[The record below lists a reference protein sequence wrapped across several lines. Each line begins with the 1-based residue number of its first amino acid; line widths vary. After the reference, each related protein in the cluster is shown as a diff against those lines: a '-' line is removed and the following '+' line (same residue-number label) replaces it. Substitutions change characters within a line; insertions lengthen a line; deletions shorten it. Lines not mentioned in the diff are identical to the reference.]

1 MGFMSGTGPLNFAPT
16 NHVQLSRL
24 ACSPLILSGAVSRT
38 TTTNRTAPGNGNRV
52 APLQSEQITKLQTTL
67 LASQELISSFRRMAV
82 LSAPMLL
89 ANFSL
94 PPIATA
100 LGSEPLSQI
109 IKFFPM
115 ADLDPALA
123 TLLIRILGPVFTSLN
138 FLFIIRIVMSWY
150 PQLPVDKFPYIIAF
164 APTEP
169 VLEPTRR
176 LVPPVGGVDI
186 SPVIWVAIMSFLNEI
201 LLGQQGLLILLSQ
214 QRGQI

>member
-1 MGFMSGTGPLNFAPT
+1 MGFMSGTGPLNFALT
-16 NHVQLSRL
+16 NHVQFSRL
-24 ACSPLILSGAVSRT
+24 ACSPLIVSGAVSRT
-38 TTTNRTAPGNGNRV
+38 TTANRTAPGNGNRV

-67 LASQELISSFRRMAV
+67 LVPQELISSFRRMAV

-89 ANFSL
+89 ADFSL
-94 PPIATA
+94 PPIAIA
-100 LGSEPLSQI
+100 LGSDGLRLSQI
-109 IKFFPM
+109 MKFFPL
-115 ADLDPALA
+115 ADLDPAL
-123 TLLIRILGPVFTSLN
+123 LIRILSPVFTSLN

-176 LVPPVGGVDI
+176 LVPPIGGVDI